1 MILMLSRFL
10 ELLKKNL
17 KKYLILRYLNQK
29 LDFFFKKKIPE
40 AFAIINE
47 LKVNTSV
54 DVGSNTGKWTYY
66 LSKVSARVISF
77 EPTFLLFKLNKKL
90 FSNIKKITIFNFALG
105 SINANAII
113 KIPDCNLDEASI
125 GKKFNSQRQVSTES
139 IRIVRGD
146 KILKNKKIDLIKIDV
161 EGYEIEVFKGLQET
175 IKKNIPVLIVEI
187 EKRHNPLFLLLFK
200 KLKLYG
206 YFVFY
211 QKNNRLYLINSNYK
225 KFINSNQKIKNNIY
239 IHDFWFINK
248 KSNLYKQLIPYL
260 VH

>member
-1 MILMLSRFL
+1 MLSIFVK
-10 ELLKKNL
+10 LLKKTL
-17 KKYLILRYLNQK
+17 KKYLVLRYFNQK
-29 LDFFFKKKIPE
+29 LDFFLKKKIPE
-40 AFAIINE
+40 AFVIINE

-90 FSNIKKITIFNFALG
+90 FSNIKKITTFNFALG
-105 SINANAII
+105 SVNASAII
-113 KIPDCNLDEASI
+113 RVPDSNLDEASV
-125 GKKFNSQRQVSTES
+125 GKKFNSQMQISTES
-139 IRIVRGD
+139 VRIVRGD

-161 EGYEIEVFKGLQET
+161 EGYEVEVLRGLQTT
-175 IKKNIPVLIVEI
+175 IKNKIPVLIVEI
-187 EKRHNPLFLLLFK
+187 EKRHNPLFLLSFK
-200 KLKLYG
+200 MLKLYG
-206 YFVFY
+206 YLVFY
-211 QKNNRLYLINSNYK
+211 QKNNRLHLIKSNYK

-248 KSNLYKQLIPYL
+248 KSHLYKQLIPYL